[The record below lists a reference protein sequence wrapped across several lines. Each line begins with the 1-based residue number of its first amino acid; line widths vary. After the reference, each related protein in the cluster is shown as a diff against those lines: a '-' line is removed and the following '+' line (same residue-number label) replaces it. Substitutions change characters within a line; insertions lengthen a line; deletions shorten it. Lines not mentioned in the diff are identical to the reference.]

1 MLLFIFRWILIKMVR
16 RRETVL
22 RAFSLL
28 PLIRRNCCLRSRAR
42 SLQPF
47 LANNKRN
54 RLLFRFTHCNR
65 SVSTNERGESARVTI
80 RSTPVHHQSC
90 RATFVTKSLRT
101 SLPSRPSF
109 LPYAWISEKE
119 RMGEQQG
126 RCIHKCILMSHFICT
141 AHTQRYL
148 AVYREQTQNL
158 ITLVIRSKQASSVAN
173 KCLDSDMNSWCW
185 Y

>member
-1 MLLFIFRWILIKMVR
+1 MVIIEQMLLFIFRWILIKMVR

-65 SVSTNERGESARVTI
+65 SVSTNERGEKCACHYQVHS
-80 RSTPVHHQSC
+80 STSSILSSDFCHEITANVSSITAFSLVSSVRIKFRAGKNR
-90 RATFVTKSLRT
+90 RAT
-101 SLPSRPSF
+101 RPM
-109 LPYAWISEKE
+109 Y
-119 RMGEQQG
+119 
-126 RCIHKCILMSHFICT
+126 T
-141 AHTQRYL
+141 
-148 AVYREQTQNL
+148 
-158 ITLVIRSKQASSVAN
+158 
-173 KCLDSDMNSWCW
+173 
-185 Y
+185 